1 MRKFLGPA
9 RLGCSLAPGNKYQGL
24 ILSLTKDELA
34 QIQGRAM
41 SEAVV
46 QTERQTEIQI
56 RPIAGSLGAEVS
68 GVDLSALDAET
79 FAAIHRVLLD
89 HQAIFFHDQDLTPE
103 QFLAFGKRWGGIHFY
118 PYMKG
123 LDGHPEIFE
132 LVKEEGQKRVFGNR
146 WHSDQMYIPIPAKAT
161 ILYAKQV
168 PPVGGDTIFANGYAA
183 YGALSD
189 GMKAMLAGIRSF
201 NNGENKARYGGL
213 SRAEWY
219 KSTGQGGMSDK
230 LHDGG
235 APDADV
241 VAEHPV
247 IRTHPETGR
256 KALYIGDQTERFAGM
271 TLEESK
277 PLLDYLMAHA
287 RRPEFTCRFRWR
299 VGSLAL
305 WDNRCTMHYAVADY
319 PGQRRVMHRLTIK
332 GDEVP
337 V

>member
-1 MRKFLGPA
+1 
-9 RLGCSLAPGNKYQGL
+9 
-24 ILSLTKDELA
+24 
-34 QIQGRAM
+34 
-41 SEAVV
+41 
-46 QTERQTEIQI
+46 
-56 RPIAGSLGAEVS
+56 
-68 GVDLSALDAET
+68 
-79 FAAIHRVLLD
+79 
-89 HQAIFFHDQDLTPE
+89 
-103 QFLAFGKRWGGIHFY
+103 
-118 PYMKG
+118 
-123 LDGHPEIFE
+123 
-132 LVKEEGQKRVFGNR
+132 
-146 WHSDQMYIPIPAKAT
+146 
-161 ILYAKQV
+161 
-168 PPVGGDTIFANGYAA
+168 
-183 YGALSD
+183 
-189 GMKAMLAGIRSF
+189 MLAGVRSF

-219 KSTGQGGMSDK
+219 KSTGKGGMGGK
-230 LHDGG
+230 LHDDG

-241 VAEHPV
+241 IAEHPV

-332 GDEVP
+332 GDEIP

>member
-1 MRKFLGPA
+1 MTSIVYHQAF
-9 RLGCSLAPGNKYQGL
+9 
-24 ILSLTKDELA
+24 
-34 QIQGRAM
+34 
-41 SEAVV
+41 
-46 QTERQTEIQI
+46 
-56 RPIAGSLGAEVS
+56 
-68 GVDLSALDAET
+68 
-79 FAAIHRVLLD
+79 LD

-132 LVKEEGQKRVFGNR
+132 LVKKEDDTRVFGNR
-146 WHSDQMYIPIPAKAT
+146 WHSDQMYTPIPAKAT
-161 ILYAKQV
+161 ILYAKQL
-168 PPVGGDTIFANGYAA
+168 PPVGGDTIFADLYAA
-183 YGALSD
+183 YDALSD
-189 GMKAMLAGIRSF
+189 GMKAMLSGVRTF

-219 KSTGQGGMSDK
+219 SSSEKGGMGGK
-230 LHDGG
+230 LHDSGE
-235 APDADV
+235 PDAEV
-241 VAEHPV
+241 IAEHPL

-256 KALYIGDQTERFAGM
+256 KALYLGDQTERFVGM
-271 TLEESK
+271 TTEESK

-287 RRPEFTCRFRWR
+287 HRPEFTCRFRWR

-332 GDEVP
+332 GDDVP
-337 V
+337 A

>member
-1 MRKFLGPA
+1 
-9 RLGCSLAPGNKYQGL
+9 
-24 ILSLTKDELA
+24 
-34 QIQGRAM
+34 M
-41 SEAVV
+41 SEAIAHTDPQSTLAV
-46 QTERQTEIQI
+46 
-56 RPIAGSLGAEVS
+56 RPIAGSLGAEIS
-68 GVDLSALDAET
+68 GVDLSVPLDAAT
-79 FAAIHRVLLD
+79 FTAIHRAFLD
-89 HQAIFFHDQDLTPE
+89 HQVLFFHGQDLTPE

-132 LVKEEGQKRVFGNR
+132 LVKKEDDKRVFGNR
-146 WHSDQMYIPIPAKAT
+146 WHSDQMYTPIPAKAT
-161 ILYAKQV
+161 ILYARQL
-168 PPVGGDTIFANGYAA
+168 PPVGGDTIFADLYAA
-183 YGALSD
+183 YDALSD
-189 GMKAMLAGIRSF
+189 GMKDMLAGVRTF

-219 KSTGQGGMSDK
+219 KSASAGGMGNK
-230 LHDGG
+230 VHDGS
-235 APDADV
+235 APDAEV
-241 VAEHPV
+241 VSEHPL

-256 KALYIGDQTERFAGM
+256 KALYIGDQTERFVGM
-271 TLEESK
+271 TTEESK

-287 RRPEFTCRFRWR
+287 HRPEFTCRFRWR

-332 GDEVP
+332 GDDVP